1 MDTTTPAITPE
12 TANHVLWHFGR
23 GGYQP
28 GSFTQKLLELIAA
41 ADLDNKAKLAQIFPE
56 YVHCVL
62 AMEYDPNGVTQLQA
76 AAQPR
81 CYRCQDTDGP
91 FAARG
96 GDILCEPC
104 AAPQP
109 LTDGGAQ

>member
-1 MDTTTPAITPE
+1 MDTSAPTITPE

-28 GSFTQKLLELIAA
+28 GSFTQKLLELICA

-62 AMEYDPNGVTQLQA
+62 AMEYDPDGVAQLQGIATGSA
-76 AAQPR
+76 A
-81 CYRCQDTDGP
+81 
-91 FAARG
+91 
-96 GDILCEPC
+96 
-104 AAPQP
+104 
-109 LTDGGAQ
+109 